1 MSGLVNDIGSKS
13 GVLSGRNIEAVNIV
27 GTISAFG
34 MAAIP
39 TGWLL
44 CDDQAVLRVGKY
56 AALFAAIGTTW
67 GTGDGST
74 TFNVPDLEG
83 AFLRGAGTSTLFTQ
97 DSTITLAAVQNDQT
111 QEHTHSLGFSKSGP
125 HDVSHVGGVNWG
137 GNSWDG
143 SLYSDLQS
151 AWPAVGNAGM
161 YEYGSGG
168 TSRLGNETRPNNIG
182 VRFYIK
188 F

>member
-1 MSGLVNDIGSKS
+1 MSGIINSVGSKS
-13 GVLSGRNIEAVNIV
+13 GVISGKNIEARNLV
-27 GTISAFG
+27 GTISSFG

-44 CDDQAVLRVGKY
+44 CDDQAVLRVGIY
-56 AALFAAIGTTW
+56 GALFNAIGTTW

-97 DSTITLAAVQNDQT
+97 DSTTTLAGVQDDNVQNHRHSIWSSISGATGTGSGAVNYAASSPGTFQYYAYSSNVSTADQGT
-111 QEHTHSLGFSKSGP
+111 GSG
-125 HDVSHVGGVNWG
+125 VS
-137 GNSWDG
+137 
-143 SLYSDLQS
+143 
-151 AWPAVGNAGM
+151 PR
-161 YEYGSGG
+161 YGS
-168 TSRLGNETRPNNIG
+168 ETRPNNIG